1 MIFRVFLRK
10 TGASWVID
18 APSEAWVR
26 GRLATGQFPC
36 RPIQTAHHTSPEAVG
51 CVLCPGAT
59 LHTAQAEIP
68 PELALWGKS
77 PGVTANLTYTRPTY
91 ADIQAVAGD
100 LWVPLD
106 ELWLELQAG
115 KSLTEAV
122 QPTRGYDPLL
132 PVQYGHPPQTYR
144 NLHHFASLV
153 GVPVERLYWMHD
165 RRCLTPEQIALQIR
179 LVRSQNRG

>member
-91 ADIQAVAGD
+91 ADVQAVAGD

-144 NLHHFASLV
+144 NLHHFAALV

-165 RRCLTPEQIALQIR
+165 RRCLTPEQIR
-179 LVRSQNRG
+179 LVRSPNRG